1 MSLENVHKTLGFN
14 PKTKREEN
22 DFYATDP
29 IAIDT
34 LILGG
39 GV

>member
-1 MSLENVHKTLGFN
+1 MKINNTQRTLGFN
-14 PKTKREEN
+14 PEVKREDN

-39 GV
+39 V